1 MRDPQPALFLLIC
14 QALALGAVVGWWFTL
29 TPSQRAMQMGRI
41 ILAEQVSTPLPA
53 SLAAQGGWLVQH
65 RLGRLQGMAALEAFA
80 GVIGLVEGWERR
92 RCHPF
97 GGVGFVRLALG
108 QLLGTLTVGAVA
120 GYLLLPWPLPPV
132 AAAAGLGLLVGL
144 TLYYLAAGKPLIR

>member
-1 MRDPQPALFLLIC
+1 MPT
-14 QALALGAVVGWWFTL
+14 LGT
-29 TPSQRAMQMGRI
+29 
-41 ILAEQVSTPLPA
+41 
-53 SLAAQGGWLVQH
+53 
-65 RLGRLQGMAALEAFA
+65 FA

-92 RCHPF
+92 RHHPF

-108 QLLGTLTVGAVA
+108 RLLGTLTVGAVA

-132 AAAAGLGLLVGL
+132 AAATGLGLVVGL